1 MSYWAAIVSMTHLVV
16 PLELDRTEDC
26 ALSGIISFES
36 AKYLDEDGGNHEL
49 EFFGGKWSK

>member
-1 MSYWAAIVSMTHLVV
+1 MTHLVV

-36 AKYLDEDGGNHEL
+36 WKYLDEDGGNHEI

>member
-1 MSYWAAIVSMTHLVV
+1 MSMTHLVV

-36 AKYLDEDGGNHEL
+36 WKYLDEDGGNHEL